1 MPVISLGRLP
11 RSMAARAAIIG
22 ATRALEAA
30 YPVRRGG
37 VLPDRLSE
45 ALVALVRADDQA
57 VLQTAAVAA

>member
-11 RSMAARAAIIG
+11 RSTAARAAIIG

-45 ALVALVRADDQA
+45 ALAALINAQTNS
-57 VLQTAAVAA
+57 VLQTVADAA